1 MEEYDAKN
9 KQRLISEVKHADIKM
24 GVSISRRLA
33 SVKISESS
41 YLFSIDGDNYRAILF
56 NVIKEELESKIKI
69 LLYLP
74 FFQVL
79 LLYF

>member
-1 MEEYDAKN
+1 MKEYDAK
-9 KQRLISEVKHADIKM
+9 KKKKLINEIKSADIKM
-24 GVSISRRLA
+24 GLAISRRLA

-41 YLFSIDGDNYRAILF
+41 YLLSINGENYRDILF
-56 NVIKEELESKIKI
+56 NVIKEELESKIQI

-79 LLYF
+79 LLYS